1 MRVQSLYDLPNSD
14 SGEWIPVK
22 VLAGEK
28 AYPVHVDLPAKTQ
41 PHINVSQSDRPDI
54 LCGGR

>member
-14 SGEWIPVK
+14 SGELIPVK

-28 AYPVHVDLPAKTQ
+28 AYPVHVDLPAKNPTA
-41 PHINVSQSDRPDI
+41 H
-54 LCGGR
+54 